1 MKELKYYIAF
11 KRLKNFVCLE
21 VYPQA
26 RVVTAY
32 LKINPK
38 CIDLEEGFSRDV
50 TDVGHFGTGDLQL
63 SIRSMDDFS
72 KAQPLFRKSYENS

>member
-38 CIDLEEGFSRDV
+38 SIDLEEGFSRDV